1 MSVLHSGSSY
11 CISVGPAA
19 WSAAPQCDKLLAIES
34 SKAVLPGV
42 RWESPCL
49 PLFGAK
55 SEEDGVPK
63 TQK

>member
-11 CISVGPAA
+11 CISVSPAA
-19 WSAAPQCDKLLAIES
+19 WSAASQCDKLLAIES
-34 SKAVLPGV
+34 SKAALPGL

-49 PLFGAK
+49 SLFIAK
-55 SEEDGVPK
+55 SEEDELPK